1 MEAKAKVFTLIVI
14 GVLLGSGINQY
25 MYDKDL
31 DGISNEED
39 AFPNDSTEWDDSDG
53 DGIGNNADLDDDN
66 DGYNDT
72 EDLFPNN
79 PSEQQDNDLDGIGNN
94 EDLDDDNDG
103 YRDTEDIDPLND
115 LALKFTFEWIE
126 LIDKQNNKDYAPLV
140 FYLYQDE
147 EELHRFDNDDMA
159 WRVPWQEQFELNVN
173 FEINVPDNKTKHQFT
188 VIAIYYK
195 FRNPE
200 EFDISNSNDSYRA
213 TITYNLSSES
223 WEQGNNGTLDGA
235 LDDSNENDDA
245 RIFINIETYNF
256 GYLKT
261 YNWEFNTIS
270 YQISYNFDPTVYS
283 FYKAQPHLIKEYKD
297 YIFFVTIEEVA
308 IIEIGLKL
316 REISKENGFDN
327 LTEVNFVMSFAQS
340 LKYSEDN
347 VTSGVGEYPRYPIE
361 TLVDQTGDC
370 EDTSALLI
378 SLLES
383 LGYETAMILIPEA
396 WDGYGHAAV
405 GVSVEGAS
413 GVNYILNKNQNNEVS
428 YYYAETTAPGWKLG
442 ELPDLDSNEAYVYE
456 V

>member
-1 MEAKAKVFTLIVI
+1 MEAKAKIFTLIVI

-31 DGISNEED
+31 DGITNEED

-173 FEINVPDNKTKHQFT
+173 
-188 VIAIYYK
+188 
-195 FRNPE
+195 
-200 EFDISNSNDSYRA
+200 
-213 TITYNLSSES
+213 
-223 WEQGNNGTLDGA
+223 
-235 LDDSNENDDA
+235 
-245 RIFINIETYNF
+245 
-256 GYLKT
+256 
-261 YNWEFNTIS
+261 
-270 YQISYNFDPTVYS
+270 
-283 FYKAQPHLIKEYKD
+283 
-297 YIFFVTIEEVA
+297 
-308 IIEIGLKL
+308 
-316 REISKENGFDN
+316 
-327 LTEVNFVMSFAQS
+327 
-340 LKYSEDN
+340 
-347 VTSGVGEYPRYPIE
+347 
-361 TLVDQTGDC
+361 
-370 EDTSALLI
+370 
-378 SLLES
+378 
-383 LGYETAMILIPEA
+383 
-396 WDGYGHAAV
+396 
-405 GVSVEGAS
+405 
-413 GVNYILNKNQNNEVS
+413 
-428 YYYAETTAPGWKLG
+428 
-442 ELPDLDSNEAYVYE
+442 
-456 V
+456 